1 MHLQHSKK
9 RSILTILNAMST
21 IEVTSLFVKQNELA
35 IFKEATKDFLTV
47 EKVFEVSKTARVVVS
62 YDNVTALFEAGK
74 QFETYLRNFETLENS
89 FDFPF

>member
-35 IFKEATKDFLTV
+35 IFKEATKDFLAI
-47 EKVFEVSKTARVVVS
+47 EKIVAVSKTARVVVS
-62 YDNVTALFEAGK
+62 YDDATALFQAGK
-74 QFETYLRNFETLENS
+74 QFESHLRNFEKLENS